1 MNTIVSISR
10 PFVLILLFLISITSW
25 SWAQEVSI
33 PDPKLNAAVRQVLG
47 KPAGPVTQ
55 QDMLGLTNFGAVF
68 QGITNVQGLETA
80 VNLVSLD
87 LQDNQITNA
96 IILTNLTRLVSLDLG
111 ENRFSEFVVPPGM
124 TNLVKLRF
132 EFGALTNLTLPTGM
146 KQLTNL

>member
-10 PFVLILLFLISITSW
+10 PFVLILLFLTSIASW

-33 PDPKLNAAVRQVLG
+33 PDPKLNAAVRQALG

-55 QDMLGLTNFGAVF
+55 QDMLGLTNLVAVF

-80 VNLVSLD
+80 VNLISLD

-96 IILTNLTRLVSLDLG
+96 SLLTNLTRLVSLDLG
-111 ENRFSEFVVPPGM
+111 ENRFPEFTPSPGM
-124 TNLVKLRF
+124 TNLVKLRL
-132 EFGALTNLTLPTGM
+132 EIGVLTNLTLP
-146 KQLTNL
+146 